1 MEKIFIELGFEIF
14 IATVFGIIAR
24 LLKQPLVIAYIITG
38 FILGPSIFGL
48 ISGQETISLFST
60 IGIAFLLFI
69 VGMELSPDKLA
80 ELGKKT
86 IFIGIIQ
93 MILTA
98 LGGYV
103 LSRLL
108 GFTDLV
114 SIYIGIVLS
123 FSSTVIVVN
132 LLSEKKAITNLYGK
146 MAVGIL
152 VLQDIAALF
161 VLVFLG
167 GIKSGEALSLLLMIS
182 ILIKAALLFLI
193 AYLVS
198 KIVIKK
204 TFNYLAHS
212 PDLLFLA
219 SIAWCFAIAGGAY
232 LLGFSIEMGAFIA
245 GLSLASLP
253 YSDEI
258 TLKLSPLRDFFLILF
273 FITLGMQIDWS
284 GISGFILPLIV
295 LVLFVIF
302 FKTLVV
308 LVTMGAFGFTKRT
321 SFYTAVSLSQVSEFS
336 LIIAALG
343 ASIGHLDKSI
353 VSLIILVTIITI
365 LTSSYLINF
374 LGHIYNLIQKQ
385 LSFFEINKVKEKTEK
400 IPVLKNHTILFG
412 YHRLGKQIFK
422 SLEKINKKIIVV
434 DIDPDV
440 VYDLSCHG
448 KYCVYGD
455 AYDPLLLEKLNISK
469 AKMIVTTFP
478 GKKSNAYLIKKIKAQ
493 NKNAKIIAMADHASD
508 AIFLYKT
515 GADYVILP
523 HHLTGAYVASML
535 EDVSRKK
542 KDLGAIKKSHIQFL
556 KNYKNN

>member
-1 MEKIFIELGFEIF
+1 MERIFVELGFEIF
-14 IATVFGIIAR
+14 IAAVFGIVAR

-38 FILGPSIFGL
+38 FILGPSIFGF
-48 ISGQETISLFST
+48 IEGREMVSLFST

-69 VGMELSPDKLA
+69 VGMELNTEKLA

-86 IFIGIIQ
+86 IFLGIIQ
-93 MILTA
+93 IVLTA

-108 GFTDLV
+108 GFSDIV

-132 LLSEKKAITNLYGK
+132 LLSEKKAITSLYGK
-146 MAVGIL
+146 MVVGIL

-167 GIKSGEALSLLLMIS
+167 GVKSGEVLSWILFAS
-182 ILIKAALLFLI
+182 ILIKAVLLFLI
-193 AYLVS
+193 AYLIS
-198 KIVIKK
+198 ILLIKK
-204 TFNYLAHS
+204 VFNYLAHS
-212 PDLLFLA
+212 PELLFLA
-219 SIAWCFAIAGGAY
+219 SIAWCFAVAGGAFM
-232 LLGFSIEMGAFIA
+232 LGFSIEMGAFIA
-245 GLSLASLP
+245 GLTLASLP

-258 TLKLSPLRDFFLILF
+258 TLRLSPLRDFFLILF

-284 GISGFILPLIV
+284 GISGFIFPLV
-295 LVLFVIF
+295 ALVLFVIII
-302 FKTLVV
+302 KTLII
-308 LVTMGAFGFTKRT
+308 LISMGAFGFTKRT

-343 ASIGHLDKSI
+343 LSIGHLDKGI
-353 VSLIILVTIITI
+353 VSMIILITIITI
-365 LTSSYLINF
+365 LTSTYFINF
-374 LGHIYNLIQKQ
+374 LGHIYNLIQKP
-385 LSFFEINKVKEKTEK
+385 LSLFEMNQVKEKKKK
-400 IPVLKNHTILFG
+400 IPLLKDHIILFG

-422 SLEKINKKIIVV
+422 SLEKISKKIIVV

-440 VYDLSCHG
+440 VYDLNCRG

-455 AYDPLLLEKLNISK
+455 AYDPLLLEKLNIGK

-478 GKKSNAYLIKKIKAQ
+478 GKKSNAFLIKKVRAQ
-493 NKNAKIIAMADHASD
+493 NKRAKIIAMADHASD
-508 AIFLYKT
+508 AIYLYKT

-523 HHLTGAYVASML
+523 HHLTGVYVASML
-535 EDVSRKK
+535 EDVGSKK
-542 KDLGAIKKSHIQFL
+542 KDLKLIKKSHLQFL
-556 KNYKNN
+556 KNYQGS

>member
-14 IATVFGIIAR
+14 IATVFGIVAR

-38 FILGPSIFGL
+38 FILGPSIFGV
-48 ISGQETISLFST
+48 ISGKEVVSLFST

-69 VGMELSPDKLA
+69 VGMELNPEKLA

-86 IFIGIIQ
+86 IFLGIIQ
-93 MILTA
+93 VVLTS
-98 LGGYV
+98 LGGYIV
-103 LSRLL
+103 SRLL

-146 MAVGIL
+146 IVVGIL
-152 VLQDIAALF
+152 IIQDVAALF
-161 VLVFLG
+161 VLVFLSG
-167 GIKSGEALSLLLMIS
+167 SKSGEALSLLLFAS
-182 ILIKAALLFLI
+182 ILVKAILLFVI
-193 AYLVS
+193 AYLIS
-198 KIVIKK
+198 KIGIKK
-204 TFNYLAHS
+204 VFNYLAHS

-219 SIAWCFAIAGGAY
+219 SIGWCFAVAGGAV

-245 GLSLASLP
+245 GLTLASLS

-284 GISGFILPLIV
+284 GIPGFILPLVV

-302 FKTLVV
+302 FKTLII
-308 LVTMGAFGFTKRT
+308 LVSMGAFGFTKRT

-336 LIIAALG
+336 LIIVALG
-343 ASIGHLDKSI
+343 ASIGHLDRNV
-353 VSLIILVTIITI
+353 VSMIILVTIITI
-365 LTSSYLINF
+365 LTSTYLIHF
-374 LGHIYNLIQKQ
+374 LGHIYNLIQKP
-385 LSFFEINKVKEKTEK
+385 LSVFERNKIKEKKEK
-400 IPVLKNHTILFG
+400 IPSLKNHIILFG
-412 YHRLGKQIFK
+412 YHRVGRQIFK
-422 SLEKINKKIIVV
+422 SLEKISKKIIVV

-440 VYDLSCHG
+440 IYDLNCKG

-455 AYDPLLLEKLNISK
+455 AYDPALLEKLNISK
-469 AKMIVTTFP
+469 AKMIIATFP
-478 GKKSNAYLIKKIKAQ
+478 GKKSNAYLIKKARLK
-493 NKNAKIIAMADHASD
+493 NKKAKIIAMADHASD
-508 AIFLYKT
+508 AIYLYKT

-523 HHLTGAYVASML
+523 HHMMGIYVASMI
-535 EDVSRKK
+535 EDVNRGK
-542 KDLGAIKKSHIQFL
+542 KDLGKIKKSHIQFL
-556 KNYKNN
+556 KDYKKD

>member
-38 FILGPSIFGL
+38 FILGPSIFGF
-48 ISGQETISLFST
+48 IEGREVVSLFST

-69 VGMELSPDKLA
+69 VGMELNTEKLA

-86 IFIGIIQ
+86 ILLGIIQ
-93 MILTA
+93 VALTA
-98 LGGYV
+98 LGGYIF
-103 LSRLL
+103 SKLL

-114 SIYIGIVLS
+114 SIYIGIILS

-132 LLSEKKAITNLYGK
+132 LLTEKKAITTLYGK
-146 MAVGIL
+146 MVVGIL
-152 VLQDIAALF
+152 VLQDVAALF

-167 GIKSGEALSLLLMIS
+167 GIKSGEAFSSLLLAS
-182 ILIKAALLFLI
+182 ILIKAVLLFL
-193 AYLVS
+193 ASYLISFVL
-198 KIVIKK
+198 IKRI
-204 TFNYLAHS
+204 FNYLAHS

-284 GISGFILPLIV
+284 GISGFIFPLIM
-295 LVLFVIF
+295 LVLFVIII
-302 FKTLVV
+302 KTLII
-308 LVTMGAFGFTKRT
+308 LVSMGAFGFTKRT

-343 ASIGHLDKSI
+343 LSIGHLDKDI
-353 VSLIILVTIITI
+353 VSMIILVTIITI
-365 LTSSYLINF
+365 LTSTYLISF
-374 LGHIYNLIQKQ
+374 LGHIYNLIQKP
-385 LSFFEINKVKEKTEK
+385 LSLFEKNKVIEKEKK
-400 IPVLKNHTILFG
+400 IPLLKNHIILSG
-412 YHRLGKQIFK
+412 YHRLGRQIFK
-422 SLEKINKKIIVV
+422 SLEKISKKIIVV

-440 VYDLSCHG
+440 IYDLIRQG
-448 KYCVYGD
+448 KYCIYGD
-455 AYDPLLLEKLNISK
+455 AYDPLLLEKLNIGK
-469 AKMIVTTFP
+469 AKMIITTFP
-478 GKKSNAYLIKKIKAQ
+478 GKKSNAYLIKKVRNQ
-493 NKNAKIIAMADHASD
+493 NKKAKIIAIADHASD
-508 AIFLYKT
+508 AIYLYKI

-523 HHLTGAYVASML
+523 HHLTGVYVASML
-535 EDVSRKK
+535 EDVNRKK
-542 KDLGAIKKSHIQFL
+542 KNLKLIKKSHIQFL
-556 KNYKNN
+556 KEYQSS

>member
-1 MEKIFIELGFEIF
+1 MERIFVELGFEIF
-14 IATVFGIIAR
+14 IATVFGIAAR

-38 FILGPSIFGL
+38 FILGPSIFGF
-48 ISGQETISLFST
+48 IEGKEVVSLFST

-69 VGMELSPDKLA
+69 VGMELNADKLA

-93 MILTA
+93 IALTSLA
-98 LGGYV
+98 GYIF
-103 LSRLL
+103 SRLL
-108 GFTDLV
+108 GFSDIV

-146 MAVGIL
+146 MVVGIL
-152 VLQDIAALF
+152 VLQDVAALF

-167 GIKSGEALSLLLMIS
+167 GIKSGETLSLLLFAS
-182 ILIKAALLFLI
+182 ILIKAILLFLA
-193 AYLVS
+193 AYLIS

-204 TFNYLAHS
+204 IFNYLAHS

-219 SIAWCFAIAGGAY
+219 SIAWCFAVAGGAF

-258 TLKLSPLRDFFLILF
+258 TSKLSPLRDFFLILF
-273 FITLGMQIDWS
+273 FITLGMQIDWN
-284 GISGFILPLIV
+284 GISEFIFPLIV
-295 LVLFVIF
+295 LSAFVII
-302 FKTLVV
+302 FKTLII
-308 LVTMGAFGFTKRT
+308 LVSMGAFGFTKRT

-343 ASIGHLDKSI
+343 FSIGHLDKNI
-353 VSLIILVTIITI
+353 VSMIILITIITI
-365 LTSSYLINF
+365 LTSTYLISF
-374 LGHIYNLIQKQ
+374 LGYIYNLIQKP
-385 LSFFEINKVKEKTEK
+385 LSVFERNKIKETENK
-400 IPVLKNHTILFG
+400 IPSLKDHIILFG

-422 SLEKINKKIIVV
+422 SLENISKKIIVI

-440 VYDLSCHG
+440 VYELSCHG
-448 KYCVYGD
+448 KNCVYGD
-455 AYDPLLLEKLNISK
+455 AYDPLLLERLNIDK
-469 AKMIVTTFP
+469 AKMVVTTLS
-478 GKKSNAYLIKKIKAQ
+478 GKKSNAYLIKKVRSV
-493 NKNAKIIAMADHASD
+493 NKKAKIIAMADHASD
-508 AIFLYKT
+508 AIYLYKT

-535 EDVSRKK
+535 DDVRRNR
-542 KDLGAIKKSHIQFL
+542 KDLGVIKKSHIQFL
-556 KNYKNN
+556 MDYKKN